1 MVSVAR
7 EGPESMA
14 TVREAL
20 DQSPVGRAKNVNP
33 AWGYASIVGAEWLT
47 DGGVVVTVY
56 ETEGD
61 FRTATYADPEEA
73 SLALFTQQDME
84 WDVKQNTDMPV
95 TLTWAGANEWQVEA
109 K

>member
-1 MVSVAR
+1 
-7 EGPESMA
+7 MA
-14 TVREAL
+14 TLREAL
-20 DQSPVGRAKNVNP
+20 EQSPVGRANNSRL

-56 ETEGD
+56 ELEGD

-73 SLALFTQQDME
+73 SLALLSQQDME
-84 WDVKQNTDMPV
+84 WDVKQNANAPI
-95 TLTWAGANEWQVEA
+95 TLTWDGANEWRAEA

>member
-1 MVSVAR
+1 
-7 EGPESMA
+7 MA
-14 TVREAL
+14 TLREAL
-20 DQSPVGRAKNVNP
+20 EQSPVGRANNSNR

-56 ETEGD
+56 ELEGN

-73 SLALFTQQDME
+73 SLALFTQQDRE
-84 WDVKQNTDMPV
+84 WDVKQNADVPV
-95 TLTWAGANEWQVEA
+95 TLTWDGANEWQAEA